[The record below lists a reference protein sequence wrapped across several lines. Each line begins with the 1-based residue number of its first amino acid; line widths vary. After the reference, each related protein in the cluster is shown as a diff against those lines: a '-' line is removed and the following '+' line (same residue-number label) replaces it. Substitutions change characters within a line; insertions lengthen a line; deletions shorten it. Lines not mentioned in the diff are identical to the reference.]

1 MLPDSSLRESKAASV
16 RKPLEVN
23 DIAVIV
29 KPGSSKFGER
39 VTVIDPNW
47 NGMVKVV
54 HGGDTKSFLPDH
66 LQRDEVSENAGLEPE
81 EEEKADLEYGSKVGG
96 WLTPS
101 FILVFNS
108 ARSDTSLGFLAE
120 GEIPGKLGMYRG

>member
-1 MLPDSSLRESKAASV
+1 MLPASSLRESKAASV
-16 RKPLEVN
+16 NVP
-23 DIAVIV
+23 
-29 KPGSSKFGER
+29 
-39 VTVIDPNW
+39 
-47 NGMVKVV
+47 
-54 HGGDTKSFLPDH
+54 
-66 LQRDEVSENAGLEPE
+66 NAGLEPE
-81 EEEKADLEYGSKVGG
+81 EEEKAGLEHGSKVGG